1 MSHTYKEY
9 KVTFYN
15 CCFIALGKK
24 IEEENVED
32 NNQDKTNIGNNT
44 KLNEENDNIIIDEN
58 HPDSINFKIESD
70 EELFLEEI
78 TKPQTTFKGLASSS
92 EESQPENSDKDI
104 KKEHLTDEFNIKN
117 DNIMLASDSKT
128 SCSDS
133 SENVDDV
140 SKVS

>member
-1 MSHTYKEY
+1 MLHTYKEY
-9 KVTFYN
+9 KATFYN
-15 CCFIALGKK
+15 CCFIALVKK

-32 NNQDKTNIGNNT
+32 NNQDKTNVGNNT

-58 HPDSINFKIESD
+58 HPDNIYFKIESD

-78 TKPQTTFKGLASSS
+78 AKPQTTFKGLASSS
-92 EESQPENSDKDI
+92 EESQLENSDKDI
-104 KKEHLTDEFNIKN
+104 KKEHLTDEVKIKN

-128 SCSDS
+128 SYSDS